1 MPSSKNG
8 SSNKATSST
17 ITCAPALRRQV
28 TESTKDSLS
37 LSPSEKR
44 RVAPGARSWTISS
57 MAVPSSPLPAAH
69 PNPPGTP
76 VAAGTLPVTTDCA
89 MWSMPSEITPTVM
102 PLPSKPAA
110 RACGPSAA
118 GSPSLVTD
126 PARRRPGR
134 TGTTE
139 RTSASPASVRRS
151 LVRSQPRASRCS
163 ALTRSTLKPVRAS
176 SARSVGDADASETRT
191 CTFEPRRAA
200 SGTGASGGRGGTGS
214 SPDAGV
220 RSCVSSFSSP
230 GTSTPRAASARGNTE
245 GPSIGSAAPATPPA
259 SAITI
264 TAEPT
269 VCAALACRR
278 QVSRA
283 CRDEPPGGSHRRM
296 LSARTPSPPRPCP
309 PPLSHATRPG
319 APPRAPE
326 CRPCAPALSTFRPG
340 FPTAGRG
347 PQGAAWGDGEPHG
360 ARSTGDVG
368 ARPYAGASPSRP
380 PEVPPVHHVA
390 GTHLGAELRGSPAR
404 RPVVVEDDRV
414 AQIPG
419 AAAHQLQVR
428 MARHRR
434 VDAPAARRLAH
445 ADAEEVELLRLRE
458 GMAGRER
465 GGATQLG
472 QDPEHADG
480 PLARVGDE
488 RQVEHAD
495 PPERLGEERDLALR
509 EGREAPVRLEGVA
522 PQLGELRHAPARGHV
537 PQRHQRVAAA
547 ARGLDRALPSR
558 HQLGAHADLVVDQ
571 PLLGLEARV
580 LQERVIVR
588 RVVAHE
594 GRRKHVVGIDDERE
608 LEHAEAGARRL
619 RPLAL
624 EPFAGRIE
632 EESRRLARPGQGLE
646 HHDVAE
652 ALAPVAVVAPV
663 DHGRRARHDLAP
675 LARHERPHPAA
686 LDERALAREDGE
698 LERDER
704 APARRAG
711 GVHPIMEEDELG
723 ERVGT
728 CGRLDADHLPS
739 LGSLPR
745 PCRESGFARRD
756 PCAARARS
764 ALVPPW
770 FSSTSIRSRPTR
782 KRSRSRLP
790 RRASPSSAGC
800 PTS

>member
-8 SSNKATSST
+8 SSNKPTSST

-139 RTSASPASVRRS
+139 RTSASPASARRS

-176 SARSVGDADASETRT
+176 SARSVGETDASETRT

-200 SGTGASGGRGGTGS
+200 SGTGTSGGRGGTGS
-214 SPDAGV
+214 PPDAGV

-319 APPRAPE
+319 ALPRAPE
-326 CRPCAPALSTFRPG
+326 RRPCAPALSTFRPG
-340 FPTAGRG
+340 FRLTPPTAGRG
-347 PQGAAWGDGEPHG
+347 PQGTAWG
-360 ARSTGDVG
+360 AVSGDVG
-368 ARPYAGASPSRP
+368 ARPYTGGPRP
-380 PEVPPVHHVA
+380 H
-390 GTHLGAELRGSPAR
+390 
-404 RPVVVEDDRV
+404 D
-414 AQIPG
+414 
-419 AAAHQLQVR
+419 
-428 MARHRR
+428 
-434 VDAPAARRLAH
+434 
-445 ADAEEVELLRLRE
+445 
-458 GMAGRER
+458 
-465 GGATQLG
+465 
-472 QDPEHADG
+472 
-480 PLARVGDE
+480 
-488 RQVEHAD
+488 
-495 PPERLGEERDLALR
+495 
-509 EGREAPVRLEGVA
+509 
-522 PQLGELRHAPARGHV
+522 
-537 PQRHQRVAAA
+537 
-547 ARGLDRALPSR
+547 
-558 HQLGAHADLVVDQ
+558 
-571 PLLGLEARV
+571 
-580 LQERVIVR
+580 
-588 RVVAHE
+588 
-594 GRRKHVVGIDDERE
+594 RRK
-608 LEHAEAGARRL
+608 LRRY
-619 RPLAL
+619 
-624 EPFAGRIE
+624 
-632 EESRRLARPGQGLE
+632 
-646 HHDVAE
+646 
-652 ALAPVAVVAPV
+652 
-663 DHGRRARHDLAP
+663 
-675 LARHERPHPAA
+675 
-686 LDERALAREDGE
+686 
-698 LERDER
+698 
-704 APARRAG
+704 
-711 GVHPIMEEDELG
+711 
-723 ERVGT
+723 T
-728 CGRLDADHLPS
+728 
-739 LGSLPR
+739 
-745 PCRESGFARRD
+745 
-756 PCAARARS
+756 
-764 ALVPPW
+764 
-770 FSSTSIRSRPTR
+770 T
-782 KRSRSRLP
+782 
-790 RRASPSSAGC
+790 
-800 PTS
+800 